1 MATLDELMKINGVVA
16 AGQFSDDGKLWT
28 CGGS

>member
-16 AGQFSDDGKLWT
+16 AGQFSYDGKLVDAR
-28 CGGS
+28 